1 MVNQI
6 NDNIYEY
13 FIKYCF
19 NNSIMINSHV
29 GTGRNSTG
37 SMHFDKYEN
46 LKFSYILH
54 HNYLHPKGGNMG
66 EQVIIHQYNI
76 LKSFNNIN

>member
-1 MVNQI
+1 MMVNQI

-46 LKFSYILH
+46 LKF
-54 HNYLHPKGGNMG
+54 
-66 EQVIIHQYNI
+66 
-76 LKSFNNIN
+76 